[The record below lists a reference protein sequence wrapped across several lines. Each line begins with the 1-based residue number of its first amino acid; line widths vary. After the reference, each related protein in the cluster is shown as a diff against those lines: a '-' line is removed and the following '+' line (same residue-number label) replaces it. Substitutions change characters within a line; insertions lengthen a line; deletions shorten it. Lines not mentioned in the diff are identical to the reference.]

1 MLQGSIVA
9 LITPMDSTG
18 RIEYERLPALLD
30 FHLARGTGG
39 IVVAGTTGESAT
51 LEADEFDTLLEHVV
65 RHVSGRVPVLAGT
78 GSTATAATIAR
89 TRRAGALGADAALV
103 VTPAYYR
110 PTQRGLL
117 AHYRAVADDSPL
129 PVILYNVPGRTA
141 VDLLPETSAS
151 LSEHPR
157 IVGLKEAVP
166 GAERIH
172 ALRRLCGADFLLFS
186 GDDDTCGEA
195 MLAGADG
202 VISVAANLAP
212 GLMARLA
219 ERARLGDEAGVQALQ
234 ARLTPLF
241 RQMSVETNPIPVKW
255 GAYEMGLA
263 GPGIRLPL
271 LPLAEQLRPALRA
284 VLEALEPVSGTEE

>member
-9 LITPMDSTG
+9 LITPMNSEG
-18 RIEYERLPALLD
+18 RVEFERLPALLD
-30 FHLARGTGG
+30 FHLERGTRG

-51 LEADEFDTLLEHVV
+51 LEADEQDALIGHVV
-65 RHVSGRVPVLAGT
+65 RHIAGRIPVLAGT

-89 TRRAGALGADAALV
+89 TRRAGELGVDAALV

-117 AHYRAVADDSPL
+117 AHYRAVADASTL
-129 PVILYNVPGRTA
+129 PVVLYNVPGRTA
-141 VDLLPETSAS
+141 VDLLPETTAA
-151 LSEHPR
+151 LAEHPR
-157 IVGLKEAVP
+157 IIGLKEAVP
-166 GAERIH
+166 GAERIRT
-172 ALRRLCGADFLLFS
+172 LRSLCPRDFLLLS

-195 MLAGADG
+195 MLAGAHG

-212 GLMARLA
+212 ALMARLA
-219 ERARLGDEAGVQALQ
+219 ERALDGDEAGVQALET
-234 ARLTPLF
+234 RLTDLF
-241 RQMSVETNPIPVKW
+241 RQLSVETNPIPVRW

-271 LPLAEQLRPALRA
+271 MPHAEQLRPALSA
-284 VLEALEPVSGTEE
+284 VLEALEPDSGTEE

>member
-9 LITPMDSTG
+9 LITPMDSQG
-18 RIEYERLPALLD
+18 RIEFQRLPALLD
-30 FHLARGTGG
+30 FHLGRGSAG

-51 LEADEFDTLLEHVV
+51 LEPAEADRLLEQVV
-65 RHVSGRVPVLAGT
+65 RHVDGRVPVLAGT
-78 GSTATAATIAR
+78 GVTATAATVAR
-89 TRRAGALGADAALV
+89 TRRAGELGADAALV

-117 AHYRAVADDSPL
+117 AHYRAVADASNV
-129 PVILYNVPGRTA
+129 PVVLYNVPGRTA
-141 VDLLPETSAS
+141 VDLLPETSAALAGHS
-151 LSEHPR
+151 R

-166 GAERIH
+166 GADRIR
-172 ALRRLCGADFLLFS
+172 ALRALCGPDFLLLS
-186 GDDDTCGEA
+186 GDDDTAGEA

-212 GLMARLA
+212 ALMARLA
-219 ERARLGDEAGVQALQ
+219 DRARAGDEAGVQALQ
-234 ARLTPLF
+234 TQLVPLF
-241 RQMSVETNPIPVKW
+241 EQMSVETNPIPVKW

-271 LPLAEQLRPALRA
+271 QPLTEQLRPALA
-284 VLEALEPVSGTEE
+284 AALEALDLESGTEA